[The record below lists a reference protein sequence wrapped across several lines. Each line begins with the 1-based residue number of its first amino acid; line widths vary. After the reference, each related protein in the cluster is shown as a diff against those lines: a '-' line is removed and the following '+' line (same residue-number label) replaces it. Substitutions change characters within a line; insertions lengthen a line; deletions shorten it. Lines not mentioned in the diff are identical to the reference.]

1 MSSYETPILTTGAPS
16 NQRIWEVLEDA
27 RHDVGTRAIT
37 QDGRSFYYAAFR
49 GGTLIAAGSLL
60 SNAPVDVDFDDLA
73 IGTLTVGTT
82 SASITSG
89 SGSSKTYV
97 ANELVGGFMQ
107 MNTPSQGNA
116 GRQYR
121 ITGHPSIASATAV
134 TVEFEQ
140 IREEDLG
147 SSQTATFVPNPYSSV
162 TISAAVTSLCV
173 GATTVDIPV
182 GSTNVQYFWA
192 QTWGVACV
200 LSGASSDIL
209 GHTLILHT
217 TDGAA
222 VGQIDLNGGGGGVD
236 QPQQI
241 GTNLFT
247 SVSGDFMP
255 VYLTIAP

>member
-1 MSSYETPILTTGAPS
+1 MSYETPILTAGNPS
-16 NQRIWEVLEDA
+16 DQPIWEVVEDS
-27 RHDVGTRAIT
+27 RHDIGTRGQT
-37 QDGRSFYYAAFR
+37 RDGRSFYYSVFR
-49 GGTLIAAGSLL
+49 GGTAIPAGNLL
-60 SNAPVDVDFDDLA
+60 SNAPVDIDFDDLA
-73 IGTLTVGTT
+73 IATLTVGAT

-89 SGSSKTYV
+89 SGSSKTYA

-107 MNTPSQGNA
+107 VNSGAAGND

-121 ITGHPSIASATAV
+121 ITGHPVIASATAV
-134 TVEFEQ
+134 TIEFEA
-140 IREEDLG
+140 IREEDFVA
-147 SSQTATFVPNPYSSV
+147 ATTVTLVPNPYSSV

-173 GATTVDIPV
+173 GATLSDIPI
-182 GSTNVQYFWA
+182 GSTNPQYFWA

-217 TDGAA
+217 TDGSS

-247 SVSGDFMP
+247 SVGADFMP
-255 VYLTIAP
+255 VFLQIAP

>member
-1 MSSYETPILTTGAPS
+1 MSYAKPILTTGVAS
-16 NQRIWEVLEDA
+16 NQAYYDVVTTA
-27 RHDVGTRAIT
+27 RHNVGDRAVT
-37 QDGRSFYYAAFR
+37 QDGRSFYYAVNRSTAVPS
-49 GGTLIAAGSLL
+49 GNLL

-73 IGTLTVGTT
+73 VGTLTQGTT
-82 SASITSG
+82 SATLTSG
-89 SGSSKTYV
+89 SGSSKAYV

-107 MNTPSQGNA
+107 TNSGTTGQ

-121 ITGHPSIASATAV
+121 IESHAAITSATAF
-134 TVEFEQ
+134 TLNFEA
-140 IREEDLG
+140 IREEDFNADTTVTL
-147 SSQTATFVPNPYSSV
+147 VPNPYSAV

-173 GATTVDIPV
+173 GVTNVDIPS
-182 GSTNVQYFWA
+182 GSSTPQYFWA
-192 QTWGVACV
+192 QTWGTACV

-217 TDGAA
+217 TDGSS

-247 SVSGDFMP
+247 SVSADFMP
-255 VYLTIAP
+255 VFLQIAP